1 MVPATGTATFVH
13 DSVPMAT
20 KAATASTQPPIS
32 TAQARGSRR
41 SAKDRA
47 FMIRAENRRLRCS
60 LSTAPARTLKDCA
73 HVCHIL
79 AYDEDHTTKRLMKTP
94 LRLIFGLVL
103 GLALGYGLT
112 LLARP
117 AASRRTRRR
126 RRSVPAPDAREREA
140 VH

>member
-1 MVPATGTATFVH
+1 M
-13 DSVPMAT
+13 
-20 KAATASTQPPIS
+20 
-32 TAQARGSRR
+32 
-41 SAKDRA
+41 
-47 FMIRAENRRLRCS
+47 
-60 LSTAPARTLKDCA
+60 TLKDCA

-117 AASRRTRRR
+117 AASRRVRRR
-126 RRSVPAPDAREREA
+126 PLSARTPKDVRDREP